1 MKEIVATITGRGQI
15 TLPSEV
21 RHHLGAKTG
30 DKLAFVID
38 NQGDVHVNVPH
49 YPTVASVRGAAG
61 KLSKPLS
68 WEEMRE
74 IAHENHAQHI
84 QQKRL

>member
-1 MKEIVATITGRGQI
+1 MKEILATVTGRGQV

-21 RHHLGAKTG
+21 RRHLGAETG

-38 NQGDVHVNVPH
+38 DQGDVHIAVPH

-68 WEEMRE
+68 WDEMRS
-74 IAHENHAQHI
+74 IAHEDHAQHI
-84 QQKRL
+84 QQTRL